1 MKVTEKKLDG
11 GRIQLEA
18 VASTAEVS
26 HALTVAHRG
35 FAQQMNLRVAPGG
48 SVAQAAEKELGIKDL
63 DAVVQQQAVEY
74 LVPFAIDK
82 RNITPA
88 FPPVPKVA
96 SALKRGQTF
105 SFSLVVTPKPD
116 YELTSYDPVT
126 ITVPPFELDPKEVDE
141 QLAQLAD
148 NYADFVADDPHPVR
162 EGDIMLLALE
172 ASRNGERME
181 GLSTEGRTY
190 LMGMGLM
197 PEEFERQLVGMEVGE
212 TKSISFAAPGAPGE
226 ARASASTAP
235 SP

>member
-1 MKVTEKKLDG
+1 VPCAPCALLRYNSGSTTNDRRGPSMKVTEKKLDG

-105 SFSLVVTPKPD
+105 SFSLVVTPK
-116 YELTSYDPVT
+116 
-126 ITVPPFELDPKEVDE
+126 
-141 QLAQLAD
+141 
-148 NYADFVADDPHPVR
+148 
-162 EGDIMLLALE
+162 
-172 ASRNGERME
+172 
-181 GLSTEGRTY
+181 
-190 LMGMGLM
+190 
-197 PEEFERQLVGMEVGE
+197 
-212 TKSISFAAPGAPGE
+212 
-226 ARASASTAP
+226 
-235 SP
+235 